1 MSAKP
6 IQDNLRTVRIE
17 DDNGDLRP
25 LLDVAGEKF
34 ADLIK
39 GVTNHN
45 KAGTLTLKIS
55 VKPSTAGALAVK
67 TEVAAKVPRGI
78 PPESLLW
85 PTPDGN
91 LQDSDPKQGK
101 LELRGVDTARPELRQ
116 AQPWPGPR
124 C

>member
-39 GVTNHN
+39 GVTAHN

-67 TEVAAKVPRGI
+67 TEVSTKVPHGI

-85 PTPDGN
+85 ATPDGN

-116 AQPWPGPR
+116 AQA
-124 C
+124 

>member
-45 KAGTLTLKIS
+45 KAGTLTLK
-55 VKPSTAGALAVK
+55 
-67 TEVAAKVPRGI
+67 KVRV
-78 PPESLLW
+78 E
-85 PTPDGN
+85 
-91 LQDSDPKQGK
+91 
-101 LELRGVDTARPELRQ
+101 
-116 AQPWPGPR
+116 
-124 C
+124 